1 MQPAHNVHES
11 VSYHLQLDSHI
22 IARCAIPGR
31 IVAGYTRVQNL
42 PSQHT
47 HWLSGSCY
55 MTTVYY
61 LKAGDRLQID
71 EESSG
76 FTRPSDF
83 HFSKNKQKTY
93 WGIVAI

>member
-1 MQPAHNVHES
+1 MQPAHNDRES

-22 IARCAIPGR
+22 IGRCTIPGR
-31 IVAGYTRVQNL
+31 IVDDYTRVQNL
-42 PSQHT
+42 PSKHT
-47 HWLSGSCY
+47 YWLSGSCH

-76 FTRPSDF
+76 FTRPVDF
-83 HFSKNKQKTY
+83 HISGEIQKTY